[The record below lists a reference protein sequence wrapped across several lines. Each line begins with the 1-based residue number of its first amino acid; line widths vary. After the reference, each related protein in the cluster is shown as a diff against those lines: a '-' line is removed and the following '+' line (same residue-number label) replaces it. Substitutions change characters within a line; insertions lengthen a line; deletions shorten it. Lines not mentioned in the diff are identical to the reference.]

1 MAAPRRL
8 HVGRPIWLGS
18 SARQG
23 RRYPRL
29 HQDYDVDVAV
39 VGGGITGALVATLFA
54 GAGIEVALLEARRIG
69 EGSTAA
75 STGLLLKEA
84 DPGLIEL
91 TRRYGPAA
99 ARRVWGLCES
109 GTRDLIALLR
119 DRDIRCDLE
128 ERDSVYST
136 TGRQRFASLHAEFI
150 QRRAAGFRPALAV
163 LPRAPG
169 DDRDHG
175 TRSHPHRWSR
185 AAEPIPSLSGAH
197 QRGQQGGA
205 RVFEL
210 SPVRRIDRRRDGVRV
225 TCDHGAVRA
234 SHVVIAT
241 GYATASFKPL
251 AGRFR
256 LNHTYVLA
264 TTPISERVRRD
275 LGLGGVMLWDND
287 RPYHY
292 ARWTRDHRLLLGGA
306 DRPLVPRQRRAT
318 AMRDGMRRLHDYFT
332 SIFPTLGDI
341 DIECGWDGLFATTP
355 DGLPVRWPP
364 SPVTGTP
371 VCPRL
376 WRQRDDLRVPRCPHA
391 ARTRDRRRL
400 AGSSA
405 VRVQSPLTG
414 GDMATSHAIPG
425 WYNCMA

>member
-1 MAAPRRL
+1 M
-8 HVGRPIWLGS
+8 
-18 SARQG
+18 
-23 RRYPRL
+23 
-29 HQDYDVDVAV
+29 

-54 GAGIEVALLEARRIG
+54 GAGIEVALLEASRIG

-84 DPGLIEL
+84 DPGLMEL

-128 ERDSVYST
+128 ERDSVYYT

-150 QRRAAGFRPALAV
+150 QRRAAGF
-163 LPRAPG
+163 
-169 DDRDHG
+169 HQ
-175 TRSHPHRWSR
+175 RWLSSR
-185 AAEPIPSLSGAH
+185 ALREATAITGPGAIRTAGCA
-197 QRGQQGGA
+197 QLNPYQACLGLINAASEVGV

-210 SPVRRIDRRRDGVRV
+210 SPVRRIDRRRGGVRV

-292 ARWTRDHRLLLGGA
+292 ARWTRDHRLLIGGA

-318 AMRDGMRRLHDYFT
+318 AMRDGMRRLHDYFRAL
-332 SIFPTLGDI
+332 FPTLGDI

-355 DGLPVRWPP
+355 DGLPYVGPHRRYPGHLFALGYGGNGTTFAYLAARMLLEH
-364 SPVTGTP
+364 VTGVDSP
-371 VCPRL
+371 DHRL
-376 WRQRDDLRVPRCPHA
+376 FA
-391 ARTRDRRRL
+391 FNRL
-400 AGSSA
+400 
-405 VRVQSPLTG
+405 
-414 GDMATSHAIPG
+414 
-425 WYNCMA
+425 